1 MQGGQGG
8 QTVDANGMVRRVAYP
23 PQQYVMAN
31 GQAVPAG
38 AHRGQGQ
45 PGQMA
50 QGPNGQYMN
59 GMMGQGGPQ
68 GPNGMMGGQMGGR
81 TGDLDNGMF
90 QVLTLIL
97 AIFISYYSCL

>member
-1 MQGGQGG
+1 LFVIDGQGQPVYMQGGQGG

-45 PGQMA
+45 
-50 QGPNGQYMN
+50 
-59 GMMGQGGPQ
+59 
-68 GPNGMMGGQMGGR
+68 
-81 TGDLDNGMF
+81 
-90 QVLTLIL
+90 QVIH
-97 AIFISYYSCL
+97 